1 MPKDEEPKD
10 PSSTPTVPPS
20 PHTARILLVEGNKVN
35 RTLVQTL
42 LERAGHTVTSAETGL
57 AALDLLE
64 KEQFD
69 LALLDVQTPE
79 MDGFEVAAAI
89 RSAPRRADLPI
100 IAMTGHTM
108 DGGRERCLEA
118 GMDDCISK
126 PVRSSELQE
135 TIAKQLDKSRVQK
148 ATMVEQK
155 SDEGL
160 PPVLDRAAAI
170 SGMGGDEELFEKFL
184 NLFQEDIVTRLQQIE
199 KAAEDGDLTSLE
211 RLAHNLRGAAAT
223 LGAYRIRD
231 AAARLEEI
239 GQRKALGEVPQALEQ
254 LKEELNVLRQ
264 AIKRSTTL

>member
-1 MPKDEEPKD
+1 MPKDEEPKE
-10 PSSTPTVPPS
+10 PSSTPTAPP
-20 PHTARILLVEGNKVN
+20 PPRTAHILLVADNSVR

-42 LERAGHTVTSAETGL
+42 LERAGYTVTRAETGL

-64 KEQFD
+64 EEQFD

-89 RSAPRRADLPI
+89 RSDPRRADLPI
-100 IAMTGHTM
+100 IAVTGHTM
-108 DGGRERCLEA
+108 AGGRERCLEA
-118 GMDDCISK
+118 GMDDCIST
-126 PVRSSELQE
+126 PVRSSELQK
-135 TIAKQLDKSRVQK
+135 TIAKQLEKSRIQK

-155 SDEGL
+155 SDKAL

-170 SGMGGDEELFEKFL
+170 SGMGGDEALFEKFL

-199 KAAEDGDLTSLE
+199 NAAEDGDLTSLE

-223 LGAYRIRD
+223 LGAYRMRD
-231 AAARLEEI
+231 AATRLEEI

-254 LKEELNVLRQ
+254 LKAELNVLRE
-264 AIKRSTTL
+264 AIKRSTVP